1 MTDLRQAAQQAL
13 EQPEQTKLTDDADT
27 LTIVYQRGRAIEG
40 AHGIKENTFGG
51 NSCSSATP
59 STPHP
64 PQQQA
69 EPVGEEWTACMKLP
83 IVVHVRQQ
91 RPGEEHVSTREGI
104 TPVKPDDLIMRGVSG
119 EEYPIGRAIFEQTY
133 SLDTTPPQ
141 QPAEPVQENKT
152 LIEWKERGEA
162 IMAQAGVGFRLGAWW
177 ADRPW
182 RPEPDRP
189 QPEQE
194 PVAYYHPRNG
204 FYWAKPTSIFAPTV
218 VDVPPI
224 PLYTTP
230 PQRPWVG
237 LNEEDFSAINQSCLT
252 KLQAAK
258 SAESI
263 LMKKNT

>member
-13 EQPEQTKLTDDADT
+13 EALKSVQDRRPNDETNAAITALRTAMEQPEQTKLTDDADT

-40 AHGIKENTFGG
+40 AHGIKENTFEG

-133 SLDTTPPQ
+133 SLDIAPPQ
-141 QPAEPVQENKT
+141 Q
-152 LIEWKERGEA
+152 
-162 IMAQAGVGFRLGAWW
+162 QA
-177 ADRPW
+177 
-182 RPEPDRP
+182 
-189 QPEQE
+189 E

-224 PLYTTP
+224 PLYTTAA
-230 PQRPWVG
+230 QRPWVG
-237 LNEEDFSAINQSCLT
+237 LTDEDWEQIHDKKGTSLDTFAQGAVWA
-252 KLQAAK
+252 QAR
-258 SAESI
+258 
-263 LMKKNT
+263 LMERNK